1 MPRIAVLSPAVPRR
15 ASAARARTLGV
26 ALALCAGLGLAA
38 WPAAAAT
45 YKWTDA
51 NGHVVY
57 SDQPPP
63 GNIKSELVGPA
74 APPSNPNAVKDMAQK
89 DLELQKRQKDRA
101 DADVKA
107 EKARQGDARRRDL
120 CLVVRGRLKD
130 MREGK
135 PVFRYDAG
143 GARVILDEK
152 ARAAEM
158 DKELDAE
165 KKYCGEPSA

>member
-1 MPRIAVLSPAVPRR
+1 MPRFAVMPPVVSRR
-15 ASAARARTLGV
+15 ASARRARALGV
-26 ALALCAGLGLAA
+26 ALALCAGLASGG
-38 WPAAAAT
+38 AAAAT

-63 GNIKSELVGPA
+63 GNVKSEMIGPA

-89 DLELQKRQKDRA
+89 DLELQKRQKDRT

-107 EKARQGDARRRDL
+107 EKARQGSAQRRDL
-120 CLVVRGRLKD
+120 CLVVRGHLKD

-135 PVFRYDAG
+135 PVFRYDAS

-152 ARAAEM
+152 ERAAEM
-158 DKELDAE
+158 AKELDAE
-165 KKYCGEPSA
+165 KKYCGESTT

>member
-1 MPRIAVLSPAVPRR
+1 MPRFAVRPLAVPRR
-15 ASAARARTLGV
+15 VPATRACALGV
-26 ALALCAGLGLAA
+26 ALALCAGLASGI
-38 WPAAAAT
+38 AAAAT

-63 GNIKSELVGPA
+63 GNIKSEMIGPA
-74 APPSNPNAVKDMAQK
+74 APASNPNAVKDMAQK

-101 DADVKA
+101 DAEVKA
-107 EKARQGDARRRDL
+107 EKARQGTAQRRDL
-120 CLVVRGRLKD
+120 CLVVRGHLKD

-135 PVFRYDAG
+135 PVFRYDAS

-152 ARAAEM
+152 ERDAEM
-158 DKELDAE
+158 QKALDAE
-165 KKYCGEPSA
+165 KEYCGEPST

>member
-1 MPRIAVLSPAVPRR
+1 MSDT
-15 ASAARARTLGV
+15 TLTGSSGNV
-26 ALALCAGLGLAA
+26 ATAQETRGSRPKPLFSGRSI
-38 WPAAAAT
+38 
-45 YKWTDA
+45 
-51 NGHVVY
+51 VVY
-57 SDQPPP
+57 
-63 GNIKSELVGPA
+63 GTLILVSLYYLLPLYVMVIT
-74 APPSNPNAVKDMAQK
+74 SVKDMAQK